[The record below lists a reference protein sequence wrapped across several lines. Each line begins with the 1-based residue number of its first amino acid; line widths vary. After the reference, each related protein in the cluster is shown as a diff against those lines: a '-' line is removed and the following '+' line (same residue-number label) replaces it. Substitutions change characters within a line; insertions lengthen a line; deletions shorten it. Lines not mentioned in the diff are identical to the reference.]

1 MSIIKTETN
10 QDVSDHRRSDDAK
23 YMYFNCPNC
32 KALNKFRIKDFD
44 GRLDVKIADVDIGDN
59 KISTYE
65 EEEEKDQKGKID
77 KILESNNKNI
87 ELLKK
92 YCILGTRQTSNI
104 KT

>member
-10 QDVSDHRRSDDAK
+10 QDVSDHRGSDDAK

-44 GRLDVKIADVDIGDN
+44 GKLDVKVADPDIGDS
-59 KISTYE
+59 KISTE
-65 EEEEKDQKGKID
+65 EEEEKDTNGKID

-92 YCILGTRQTSNI
+92 YCILGTRKTSNI

>member
-10 QDVSDHRRSDDAK
+10 QDVPDHRRPDDAENFK
-23 YMYFNCPNC
+23 YFNCPNC

-44 GRLDVKIADVDIGDN
+44 GRLDVKIADAYITGDI
-59 KISTYE
+59 KISIE
-65 EEEEKDQKGKID
+65 DGMDKNGKMD

-92 YCILGTRQTSNI
+92 YCILGTRKTSNI

>member
-10 QDVSDHRRSDDAK
+10 QDVSDHNGSDDAENFK
-23 YMYFNCPNC
+23 YFNCPNC
-32 KALNKFRIKDFD
+32 KILNKFRVKEFD
-44 GRLDVKIADVDIGDN
+44 GRLDVRIANANIGDN
-59 KISTYE
+59 KIITDD
-65 EEEEKDQKGKID
+65 EKDSTGKID

-92 YCILGTRQTSNI
+92 YCILGTRKTSST

>member
-10 QDVSDHRRSDDAK
+10 QDVSDHRGSDDAK

-32 KALNKFRIKDFD
+32 KALNKFRIKDLD
-44 GRLDVKIADVDIGDN
+44 GRLDFKIADAHIGGN
-59 KISTYE
+59 KISTE
-65 EEEEKDQKGKID
+65 EEEEKDKNGKID
-77 KILESNNKNI
+77 KILGSNNKNI

-92 YCILGTRQTSNI
+92 YCILGTRKTSNI